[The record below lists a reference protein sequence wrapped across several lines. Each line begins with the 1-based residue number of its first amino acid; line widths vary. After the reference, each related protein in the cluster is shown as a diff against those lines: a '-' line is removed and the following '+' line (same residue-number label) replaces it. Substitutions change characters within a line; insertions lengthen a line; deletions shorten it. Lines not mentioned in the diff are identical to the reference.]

1 MAYPLSDGAA
11 NPSPLDPVFNPKSVA
26 IIGASANPIKP
37 SGQPLIALL
46 NNGYAGEV
54 YPVNPKYDELLG
66 VKCYPRIS
74 DIPGP
79 VDMAIIAVPAAIT
92 MLALEECA
100 VKGVKVA
107 VIFTSGFAEVGQEGA
122 TVQQQ
127 MAALAKRSGMRIVG
141 PNCMGL
147 VNNLNNLMATFF
159 LLKLPTA
166 PVIPNV
172 LGFVSQSG
180 GFGSLI
186 YFLVEEA
193 GLGFTY
199 YVSSGNEADLD
210 FSDYLAYMAPD
221 PNVRVLGGYLEGVR
235 DGRKLMAAADLA
247 LAHEKPIMILK
258 AGRNP
263 SAARAAASH
272 TGAMV
277 GSDRVY
283 DAFFRQKNIIR
294 TESIDEM
301 LIAINII
308 ACGRIPKGPRVGII
322 SASGGGGVV
331 LADKCESTGLQVTGL
346 TAGTRRALDA
356 ILPPFASSANPVDI
370 TSQFM
375 VQQGLLLEAAKQV
388 INDPNVDTL
397 MLFCRLS
404 SVDQGNSSLVDEV
417 VHLYEQTDK
426 PMIAITWGEDEEARE
441 TVRMLREHRI
451 PAVRTSDYAVYALAD
466 VVQWAKRMAEFKAR
480 PKEEKPVGNSA
491 RLQVERLLAA
501 YPAKAQ
507 LTESQSKEILKAYG
521 IPVTREELATTP
533 EEAALAAT
541 RLGFPVV
548 MKIDSPDILHKTD
561 AGGVRLGI
569 RSPEEAKQAFTEIV
583 TNARNYKPDA
593 NIRGV
598 LVQEMLTGATEVIVG
613 MSRDPVFGPV
623 VMFGLGGILVE
634 VLEDV
639 CLRVAPLTRAE
650 AAEMLEEIRGKKV
663 LDGVRGRPPV
673 DKEAIIDVIVRLS
686 HLVAD
691 FPDIAE
697 MDINP
702 LLVFP
707 QGQGAK
713 AADALIVKA

>member
-1 MAYPLSDGAA
+1 MAYPLTDRARNS
-11 NPSPLDPVFNPKSVA
+11 SPLEIVFNPQSVA

-46 NNGYAGEV
+46 NNGYAGQV

-66 VKCYPRIS
+66 VKCYPRVS
-74 DIPGP
+74 DIPGE

-92 MLALEECA
+92 MPALEECA
-100 VKGVKVA
+100 AKGVKVA
-107 VIFTSGFAEVGQEGA
+107 VIFTSGFAEVGEEGA
-122 TVQQQ
+122 SIQQE
-127 MAALAKRSGMRIVG
+127 MTALAQRSGMRIVG

-166 PVIPNV
+166 PIIPNV

-210 FSDYLAYMAPD
+210 FSDYLAYMASD
-221 PNVRVLGGYLEGVR
+221 PNVKVLGGYLEGVR
-235 DGRKLMAAADLA
+235 DGSKLLAAADLA

-301 LIAINII
+301 LIAINIM

-331 LADKCESTGLQVTGL
+331 LADKCESVGLQVTGL

-375 VQQGLLLEAAKQV
+375 VQQGLLLETAKQV
-388 INDPNVDTL
+388 IEDPNVDTL

-404 SVDQGNSSLVDEV
+404 SLSQGNGALVDEV
-417 VHLYEQTDK
+417 IHLYKQTDK
-426 PMIAITWGEDEEARE
+426 PLIAITWGEDEEARE
-441 TVRMLREHRI
+441 TIRRLREHRI
-451 PAVRTSDYAVYALAD
+451 PAVRTSDFAVYALAD
-466 VVQWAKRMAEFKAR
+466 IVRWAQRMADIKAR
-480 PKEEKPVGNSA
+480 TPEEKPVTASA
-491 RLQVERLLAA
+491 RLEVEKLLAT
-501 YPAKAQ
+501 YPDRAQ

-521 IPVTREELATTP
+521 IPVTREQLTTTP
-533 EEAALAAT
+533 EEAAVAASQ
-541 RLGFPVV
+541 LGFPVV
-548 MKIDSPDILHKTD
+548 MKIESPDILHKTD
-561 AGGVRLGI
+561 AGGVKLGVG
-569 RSPEEAKQAFTEIV
+569 SPEEARQAFAEIV
-583 TNARNYKPDA
+583 DNAHGYKPDA
-593 NIRGV
+593 DIRGV
-598 LVQEMLTGATEVIVG
+598 LVQEMLSGATEVIVG

-634 VLEDV
+634 VLKDV

-650 AAEMLEEIRGKKV
+650 AAEMLEEIQGKKV
-663 LDGVRGRPPV
+663 LEGVRGRPPV
-673 DKEAIIDVIVRLS
+673 DKEAIIDVIVKVS
-686 HLVAD
+686 HLAAD
-691 FPDIAE
+691 FPAIAE